1 MKDIA
6 QEEDEIEMI
15 GNGLNR
21 TMQSI
26 LKVEIQ
32 TKNTREMQAIFQLA
46 THLKEETEAI
56 RKVVTQGSEEAMK
69 N

>member
-32 TKNTREMQAIFQLA
+32 TKNASNIPTSN
-46 THLKEETEAI
+46 T
-56 RKVVTQGSEEAMK
+56 SERG